1 MDMPMPAANNH
12 GFSLLG
18 QKSLTFSHIPMFMP
32 PHQAQVFL
40 EVTLS
45 GSGGQDS
52 TEIYLKD
59 MQSTGTTNYV
69 LLSDPIVLQNLAPH
83 ATQPIRSFTGKLYR
97 GWPFNTP
104 NTAPLLADNVTVNVT
119 RSIYW
124 EKIAIG
130 KPFPDLTYLAFATP
144 EANYLV
150 HKLVQPADLNT
161 APKPPGFV
169 QILSA
174 QLKPE
179 HLRGIEKLTIP
190 GIADNY
196 ANRLQAGKTVNGEA
210 GLERV
215 EILTKAELIY
225 DPDHLTM

>member
-1 MDMPMPAANNH
+1 MDMPMPTANNH

-18 QKSLTFSHIPMFMP
+18 KKSLVFSHIPMFMP

-45 GSGGQDS
+45 GNGGQDP

-59 MQSTGTTNYV
+59 MQSSGTTNYV
-69 LLSDPIVLQNLAPH
+69 LVSDLIILQNLAPH
-83 ATQPIRSFTGKLYR
+83 ATQPIRSFTGTLYR

-104 NTAPLLADNVTVNVT
+104 NNAPQLAANVTVNVT
-119 RSIYW
+119 RSLYW

-130 KPFPDLTYLAFATP
+130 KPFLELTYLTFATP
-144 EANYLV
+144 ETNYLV
-150 HKLVQPADLNT
+150 HKLVQPSDLNT

-169 QILSA
+169 QILSGS
-174 QLKPE
+174 LKPE
-179 HLRGIEKLTIP
+179 HRRGIELLTIP
-190 GIADNY
+190 EVADNY
-196 ANRLQAGKTVNGEA
+196 ADRLQIGKTANGKA
-210 GLERV
+210 GSERV
-215 EILTKAELIY
+215 EISTTAELIY